1 MNRQYRIA
9 KNNDSCYN
17 NTTDKPFALREED
30 YSIIANG
37 IRTAGIYCRL
47 SNDDGSTGVS
57 DSIKTQEKILVDFC
71 QTNNITVY
79 DIYIDDGFS
88 GTRFNR
94 PSFNRMMKDAEKGK
108 INTIVVKDMSRFGRD
123 SSECGRYIDKVL
135 PEMGVTLIAVADN
148 IDTQN
153 PDTQY
158 DMSLLF
164 KNVVNEILPLI
175 TSQKT
180 RLALKTKAKNGE
192 YLGSKAPHGFFK
204 SPTDNHKLVID
215 EETAPII
222 VKIFNL
228 AVSGYGLNRIAR
240 ILTKEKVLT
249 PAAYLA
255 EKEGRPYDKDPYSW
269 DLATVRS
276 IIHNEAYCGRLV
288 SGKRT
293 AISYKNNKVIDVDK
307 SRWIIVE
314 DAFPRIISDRL
325 WEDAHNAI
333 QSRKREG
340 TSGFENIFAGLLKCD
355 KCGHAL
361 GISNVAGCPIY
372 YTCNTYRKKGKD
384 SCSLHYIL
392 YDNIYKAVLADIR
405 KFIKAALK
413 NNGEIIDEVVDS
425 EMENE
430 GQAGKEKEIARL
442 EKLIEEL
449 DKKYDRMY
457 SDRLNDVISVEKF
470 KEFAKKIASDKEK
483 AQAALN
489 ELKGDACGNEDCEER
504 RRIFMNIARQNANVK
519 ELDYELLHLLID
531 SIIVGEKNKQTGEQ
545 KITINYKFSG
555 FL

>member
-1 MNRQYRIA
+1 MNRQDRIA
-9 KNNDSCYN
+9 KNEDMCYN
-17 NTTDKPFALREED
+17 STTDKPFALWKED
-30 YSIIANG
+30 YLKLANG

-47 SNDDGSTGVS
+47 SNDDGNVGMS
-57 DSIKTQEKILVDFC
+57 DSIKTQQKYLIDYC
-71 QTNNITVY
+71 QTHNITVF

-94 PSFNRMMKDAEKGK
+94 PAFQKMIKDAQKGK

-123 SSECGRYIDKVL
+123 SSECGRYIDKIL
-135 PEMGVTLIAVADN
+135 PEMGVTLIAAADN
-148 IDTQN
+148 VDTID

-158 DMSLLF
+158 DMSILF
-164 KNVVNEILPLI
+164 KNVVNEIQPLM

-180 RLALKTKAKNGE
+180 RLALRTKAKNGE
-192 YLGSKAPHGFFK
+192 YLGSKAPHGYFK
-204 SPTDNHKLVID
+204 SPVDNHKLVID
-215 EETAPII
+215 EEAAPL
-222 VKIFNL
+222 VVRIFNL

-240 ILTKEKVLT
+240 ILSKEKVLT

-255 EKEGRPYDKDPYSW
+255 EKERRAYDKDPYNW
-269 DLATVRS
+269 DLTTVRA

-293 AISYKNNKVIDVDK
+293 VISYKNNKVIDVDP

-314 DAFPRIISDRL
+314 NAFPRIISDRL
-325 WEDAHNAI
+325 WDDAHKAI

-355 KCGHAL
+355 CCGHAL
-361 GISNVAGCPIY
+361 GISNVAGAPIY
-372 YTCNTYRKKGKD
+372 YSCNTYRKKGKEA
-384 SCSLHYIL
+384 CSLHYVL
-392 YDNIYKAVLADIR
+392 YDNLCKAVLNDL
-405 KFIKAALK
+405 KKYIKAVLK
-413 NNGEIIDEVVDS
+413 SDGQIIDDVVG
-425 EMENE
+425 EAMENDDP
-430 GQAGKEKEIARL
+430 ARIEKEIERL
-442 EKLIEEL
+442 EKTINDL

-457 SDRLNDVISVEKF
+457 SDRLNDIISVEKF

-489 ELKGDACGNEDCEER
+489 ELKDDACGNEDREER

>member
-1 MNRQYRIA
+1 VNRQDRIA
-9 KNNDSCYN
+9 KNEDMCYN
-17 NTTDKPFALREED
+17 STTDKPFALWKED
-30 YSIIANG
+30 YLKLANG

-47 SNDDGSTGVS
+47 SNDDGNVGMS
-57 DSIKTQEKILVDFC
+57 DSIKTQQKYLIDYC
-71 QTNNITVY
+71 QTHNITVF

-94 PSFNRMMKDAEKGK
+94 PAFQKMIKDAQKGK

-123 SSECGRYIDKVL
+123 SSECGRYIDKIL
-135 PEMGVTLIAVADN
+135 PEMGVTLIAAADN
-148 IDTQN
+148 VDTID

-158 DMSLLF
+158 DMSILF
-164 KNVVNEILPLI
+164 KNVVNEIQPLM

-180 RLALKTKAKNGE
+180 RLALRTKAKNGE
-192 YLGSKAPHGFFK
+192 YLGSKAPHGYFK
-204 SPTDNHKLVID
+204 SPVDNHKLVID
-215 EETAPII
+215 EEAAPL
-222 VKIFNL
+222 VVRIFNL

-240 ILTKEKVLT
+240 ILSKEKVLT

-255 EKEGRPYDKDPYSW
+255 EKERRAYDKDPYNW
-269 DLATVRS
+269 DLTTVRA

-293 AISYKNNKVIDVDK
+293 VISYKNNKVIDVDP

-314 DAFPRIISDRL
+314 NAFPRIISDRL
-325 WEDAHNAI
+325 WDDAHKAI

-355 KCGHAL
+355 CCGHAL
-361 GISNVAGCPIY
+361 GISNVAGAPIY
-372 YTCNTYRKKGKD
+372 YSCNTYRKKGKEA
-384 SCSLHYIL
+384 CSLHYVL
-392 YDNIYKAVLADIR
+392 YDNLCKAVLNDL
-405 KFIKAALK
+405 KKYIKAVLK
-413 NNGEIIDEVVDS
+413 SDGQIIDDVVG
-425 EMENE
+425 EAMENDDP
-430 GQAGKEKEIARL
+430 ARIEKEIERL
-442 EKLIEEL
+442 EKTINDL

-457 SDRLNDVISVEKF
+457 SDRLNDIISVEKF

-489 ELKGDACGNEDCEER
+489 ELKDDACGNEDREER